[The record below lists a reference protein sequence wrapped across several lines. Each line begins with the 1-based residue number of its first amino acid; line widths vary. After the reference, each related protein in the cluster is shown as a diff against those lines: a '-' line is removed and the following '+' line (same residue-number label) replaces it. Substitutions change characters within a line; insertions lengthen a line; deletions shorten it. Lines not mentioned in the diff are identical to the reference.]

1 MNVETAW
8 MTLPRPPHRERV
20 YARRYRDSHI
30 DVALR
35 VRPPGEEWE
44 FVGWLAN
51 DILLQAFRDACAQ
64 ALTPTER
71 RVTEALNE
79 GPDTPYNLSI
89 SSATG
94 HSRVYRVVQLM
105 LARRKVQIG
114 PMFEA
119 RPSRHQRVKPLEVVQ
134 LAEAS

>member
-1 MNVETAW
+1 MKVETAW
-8 MTLPRPPHRERV
+8 MSLPRPPKRVRV
-20 YARRYRDSHI
+20 YACRCRDGHL

-35 VRPPGEEWE
+35 LRPKGDEWE

-51 DILLQAFRDACAQ
+51 DVLLQDFRDACAQ

-71 RVTEALNE
+71 RVTVALNE
-79 GPDTPYNLSI
+79 GPDTPYSLSI
-89 SSATG
+89 SSNTH
-94 HSRVYRVVQLM
+94 HSRVYRVVQAM

-119 RPSRHQRVKPLEVVQ
+119 RPSRHLRAKPLEVVQ

>member
-1 MNVETAW
+1 MKVETAW
-8 MTLPRPPHRERV
+8 ITLPRPPQRVRV
-20 YARRYRDSHI
+20 YACRCRDGHL

-35 VRPPGEEWE
+35 LRPKGAEWE

-71 RVTEALNE
+71 RVTEALID

-89 SSATG
+89 SSETG
-94 HSRVYRVVQLM
+94 HSRVYRVVQSM

>member
-1 MNVETAW
+1 MKVENAW
-8 MTLPRPPHRERV
+8 MALPRPPQRVRV
-20 YARRYRDSHI
+20 YARRFREGHI

-35 VRPPGEEWE
+35 LRPNGSDWE

-51 DILLQAFRDACAQ
+51 DILLQDFRDACAQ

-71 RVTEALNE
+71 RVTEALSE
-79 GPDTPYNLSI
+79 GPDTPYGLSI

-94 HSRVYRVVQLM
+94 GTRVYRVVQAM
-105 LARRKVQIG
+105 LSRRKVEVG
-114 PMFEA
+114 PMFTA
-119 RPSRHQRVKPLEVVQ
+119 RPSRHARAKPLEVVR